1 MQGHNRPPFAPTIP
15 GTNLRSHDV
24 PTAEATAI
32 TANQAIA
39 ERDTLTRTLGDTQ
52 HQLELERVKADTAQA
67 QLVEVSSTLDN
78 VSTELSAS
86 LSKIATL
93 EAVADNDKIEIARLN
108 KALEAV
114 QSELKI
120 VTDERN
126 EITTITAEVKG
137 ELKAITAE
145 RDKLLG
151 LFDELTQTQA
161 NLRADHRVL
170 NKQYEDLSTNYLS
183 EQGRVTA
190 LQTELEKAQSK
201 NVWLYKRK
209 VSF

>member
-1 MQGHNRPPFAPTIP
+1 MPKYYQYQSLGACNALLSLFKI
-15 GTNLRSHDV
+15 
-24 PTAEATAI
+24 TAE
-32 TANQAIA
+32 
-39 ERDTLTRTLGDTQ
+39 
-52 HQLELERVKADTAQA
+52 
-67 QLVEVSSTLDN
+67 
-78 VSTELSAS
+78 
-86 LSKIATL
+86 
-93 EAVADNDKIEIARLN
+93 
-108 KALEAV
+108 
-114 QSELKI
+114 
-120 VTDERN
+120 
-126 EITTITAEVKG
+126 EVKG

-201 NVWLYKRK
+201 MTIDQNKNTH
-209 VSF
+209 